1 MGGAETSKEL
11 LHLEHKNPS
20 TSSLE
25 SAVLVCKSES
35 ERKKSKSDEK
45 PTIAHVP
52 RSQFLGK
59 VKDFLGVISEANEK
73 LQLHKQDN
81 SKSYDIEALDG
92 NESQVIEMD
101 LMLGITDL
109 KTPDAVAAAESA
121 IAGCQPKIPLAESE
135 SDDSIISSSD
145 DEDEHEENEIGKTDH
160 GEEDDSENED
170 LVITISSSTKHKR
183 SKSSKAKPRKK
194 KIEKKPKIVE
204 L

>member
-1 MGGAETSKEL
+1 MGGTSKEL
-11 LHLEHKNPS
+11 LQLEHKNPS

-35 ERKKSKSDEK
+35 QEKKINTDEK
-45 PTIAHVP
+45 PTIAPVP

-73 LQLHKQDN
+73 LQLDAQDN

-109 KTPDAVAAAESA
+109 RTPDAVAAAESA
-121 IAGCQPKIPLAESE
+121 IAGCQPRIPLAVSSSGTE
-135 SDDSIISSSD
+135 SDDSGSD
-145 DEDEHEENEIGKTDH
+145 EEENEIDKNDH
-160 GEEDDSENED
+160 GEEDGSENED
-170 LVITISSSTKHKR
+170 VITILSTKHKR
-183 SKSSKAKPRKK
+183 SKSAKAKARKK
-194 KIEKKPKIVE
+194 QSEKKPKIVE

>member
-1 MGGAETSKEL
+1 MLSTKQEVLGFVRTLREHSCNAAVLYFVFFISAITMGGAETSKEL

-52 RSQFLGK
+52 RSRFLGK

-73 LQLHKQDN
+73 LQLHKQ
-81 SKSYDIEALDG
+81 
-92 NESQVIEMD
+92 
-101 LMLGITDL
+101 
-109 KTPDAVAAAESA
+109 
-121 IAGCQPKIPLAESE
+121 IPLAESE